1 MKMIRTPSLGFPEAK
16 ASFEPWG
23 NSFFRLARDPL
34 GSPALPQEFLATT
47 LSRTDVMMKISA
59 DYFN

>member
-1 MKMIRTPSLGFPEAK
+1 MKTVRTPSLGFSKTK

-23 NSFFRLARDPL
+23 NSFFKLAGNRVR
-34 GSPALPQEFLATT
+34 SPASPQEFVATT

-59 DYFN
+59 EYFN